1 MSHIESATVK
11 SPIDRLFWQRR
22 RHAWQDDCYT
32 LEVDWRRGTSL
43 QRRKPNWWTLEDR
56 YKHTILSRLD
66 RQLKNECNGEPLKV
80 QWQYH
85 AYENTADEYTE
96 DFIMDFQAGTNWD
109 LKTERVR
116 HARVNY
122 AVLKHT
128 TRYQ

>member
-22 RHAWQDDCYT
+22 RHRWQDDCYT
-32 LEVDWRRGTSL
+32 LEVDWRRGTSWH
-43 QRRKPNWWTLEDR
+43 RRKPNWWILEDR

-80 QWQYH
+80 QWKYH
-85 AYENTADEYTE
+85 AHENTADEYTE

-128 TRYQ
+128 TRY